1 MDKIAVTICL
11 LGMAFLILSVSLN
24 VWFVI
29 PLIVNVVAGAI
40 YVKSLDKKAKTNA

>member
-29 PLIVNVVAGAI
+29 PLMVNVVAGAI
-40 YVKSLDKKAKTNA
+40 YVRGSANKTNA